1 MDDEKV
7 SKQKL
12 LKSEIIDNSYDQS
25 EFIEFCMQKKKDG
38 DDLDNWSYEELKIII
53 KEFTSKINHEY
64 LKENKNN
71 EMSNKT
77 EENNNEII
85 LNKTQEENDNDNN
98 NDNEIIKNEN
108 DKENEEYMIK
118 IYCKELKK
126 NILNDKKISVSIN
139 KCSLVKSNNL
149 ILNNSYIIYD
159 ITTSNKEKDPKDKI
173 NYKVQRRYSDFIQLR
188 ETLSKFYPYNYIPS
202 LPEKSPEYLSKEEN
216 GTKLLPYLNIFIN
229 AIISQEEFK
238 AFEAT
243 FLFLTLTDY
252 DLYKNKL
259 KEINTNQ
266 TPLNVNELKDFNK
279 NKIFS
284 YINEANY
291 DNDVSILENKDELY
305 FNNIKN
311 YFEIHLNLISQ
322 LKSHLKEFN
331 KIFENCTK
339 IFDSIEQDFSF
350 LLQLNKKVMM
360 KEKVEKSFEK
370 MGLFFKGWK
379 ELINKQNILVKK
391 NINSFYK
398 FCLNE
403 GQEYLHLIKK
413 RENIKNLYI
422 NEYRKLDNKKEKV
435 WKYEDI
441 KKWGINYE
449 KNKNFEIDN
458 VRLIKDKKYAKKIML
473 YKESQELELIK
484 NNFGYINHMNKIG
497 LDYYLDIYLNG
508 FKNFIMNFVKEFYPT
523 LNDFILYWSDLS
535 IFVN

>member
-38 DDLDNWSYEELKIII
+38 DDLDNWSYEELKMII

-71 EMSNKT
+71 EILDKKE
-77 EENNNEII
+77 EENYNDEII
-85 LNKTQEENDNDNN
+85 LNNNEEEEENK
-98 NDNEIIKNEN
+98 NEIIKNESDN
-108 DKENEEYMIK
+108 ENEEYMIK

-126 NILNDKKISVSIN
+126 NILNDKKINVSIN

-149 ILNNSYIIYD
+149 ILNSSYIIYD
-159 ITTSNKEKDPKDKI
+159 IITSNREKDPKDKI
-173 NYKVQRRYSDFIQLR
+173 NYKVQRKYTDFIQLR
-188 ETLSKFYPYNYIPS
+188 EILSKFFPYNYIPS
-202 LPEKSPEYLSKEEN
+202 LPEKTPEYLLKEEN
-216 GTKLLPYLNIFIN
+216 GTKLIPYLNIFIN

-243 FLFLTLTDY
+243 FLFLTLSDY
-252 DLYKNKL
+252 DLYKNKF
-259 KEINTNQ
+259 KEINSLQ
-266 TPLNVNELKDFNK
+266 PPLNVNELPDFNK

-284 YINEANY
+284 YLNEANY
-291 DNDVSILENKDELY
+291 DNEISILENKDELY

-311 YFEIHLNLISQ
+311 YFEIHLNLITQ

-339 IFDSIEQDFSF
+339 IFDKIEEDFSF

-403 GQEYLHLIKK
+403 GQEYLCLIKK

-422 NEYRKLDNKKEKV
+422 NEYKKLDTKKEKV
-435 WKYEDI
+435 WKYDDI

-473 YKESQELELIK
+473 YKETQELELIK

-497 LDYYLDIYLNG
+497 LDYYLDIYLEG
-508 FKNFIMNFVKEFYPT
+508 FKTFIMNFVKEFYPT
-523 LNDFILYWSDLS
+523 LNDFIIYWSDLS